1 MSSIEIRAGT
11 RSEIDGTMALLM
23 LAFAADPSI
32 RALYAESAL
41 YAAHFMAFAAVYSG
55 QAFDHRSA
63 DLAADHGGAALWLP
77 PGVEQDVAGLGAV
90 VV

>member
-1 MSSIEIRAGT
+1 MSSIEIGAGT

-23 LAFAADPSI
+23 LAFAA
-32 RALYAESAL
+32 
-41 YAAHFMAFAAVYSG
+41 VYSG
-55 QAFDHRSA
+55 QAFDHGSA

-77 PGVEQDVAGLGAV
+77 PGVEQDVAALGAV